1 MKIGVNARLLLD
13 GPLEGLG
20 RYTFETVSAM
30 AKANPQ
36 DEFVLFFDRKIESKY
51 LIHSNMSGQLVYCPT
66 RHPLLILFWYEIL
79 LPIHLKKHKISVFY
93 SADNFL
99 SLSSK
104 VPTLLIC
111 HDLAFRHFPEG
122 LSKFYLKYYQTFIPK
137 YLKRAQSL
145 GTVTE
150 FVKNDIKE
158 YLPSVESI
166 FVAPNA
172 LPSILDNALT
182 FDQVKDIEKPYFIYV
197 GSIHP
202 RKNIERMLQAFLQ
215 FNDENGKKYAF
226 LLLGRNAWGT
236 GNVQEL
242 LTQPNIHH
250 INDADDATKQR
261 FISKSIG
268 LVYVSLSEG
277 FGIPILEGFAA
288 KVPVITSNTSSM
300 PEVGSDAVLL
310 VDPLSIDEIASAFSI
325 ISSNKDFS
333 TELIENGNQ
342 RLKQFSWSKTG
353 EIIYTKLKSCI

>member
-30 AKANPQ
+30 AKSNPQ
-36 DEFVLFFDRKIESKY
+36 DEFVLFFDRKVESKY
-51 LIHSNMSGQLVYCPT
+51 LIHPNMSGQLVFCPT

-79 LPIHLKKHKISVFY
+79 MPFHLKKYKIEVFY

-99 SLSSK
+99 SLRSK

-137 YLKRAQSL
+137 YLNRAQSL
-145 GTVTE
+145 GTVSE
-150 FVKNDIKE
+150 FVKNDIKR
-158 YLPSVESI
+158 YLPSVKSI

-172 LPSILDNALT
+172 LPSIADKAIT
-182 FDQVKDIEKPYFIYV
+182 FVSVKNIEKPYFIYV

-202 RKNIERMLQAFLQ
+202 RKNIERMLQAFIL
-215 FNDENGKKYAF
+215 FNNANGNKF
-226 LLLGRNAWGT
+226 DFVLLGRIAWGK
-236 GNVQEL
+236 GNIQTL
-242 LTQPNIHH
+242 INQPNIHH
-250 INDADDATKQR
+250 IDDADDLAKQS

-310 VDPLSIDEIASAFSI
+310 VDPHSIDDIASAFSKI
-325 ISSNKDFS
+325 CSNEDYS
-333 TELIENGNQ
+333 GELIKKGNQ
-342 RLKQFSWSKTG
+342 RLKQFSWSKTA
-353 EIIYTKLKSCI
+353 EIIYTKLRNCM